1 MSWVVIEGGVL
12 TKLFEPQPGSGGAV
26 EEVTEYTYN
35 AFDKLTQVSM
45 ARGGTT
51 QLRTFVYD
59 GEQRLQSVT
68 QPETG
73 TVTYTYL

>member
-1 MSWVVIEGGVL
+1 VTETTNEKWVKSPLDGLGRLWNE
-12 TKLFEPQPGSGGAV
+12 FEPQPGS
-26 EEVTEYTYN
+26 
-35 AFDKLTQVSM
+35 
-45 ARGGTT
+45 GGTT